1 MSNSTATRPG
11 MKPRPLS
18 PHLQIYRFTP
28 TMAMSIVH
36 RITGVALYAGTLLV
50 AWWLVAASTSEGA
63 FATATG
69 VMGSWFGILVLIGF
83 TWALLH
89 HLLGG
94 VRGRVD
100 RKLLGGCMEKHTSS
114 QMAIA
119 TLVASV
125 ALTVL
130 LWILILVVGA

>member
-36 RITGVALYAGTLLV
+36 RITGVALYGGTLLV
-50 AWWLVAASTSEGA
+50 AWWLIAASTSESA
-63 FATATG
+63 FATASG

-83 TWALLH
+83 SWALFH

-94 VRGRVD
+94 VRHLIWDTGR
-100 RKLLGGCMEKHTSS
+100 GMEKRTSTRMS
-114 QMAIA
+114 VA

-125 ALTVL
+125 AATAL
-130 LWILILVVGA
+130 LWIVILFSGA